1 MRRLQVAR
9 PLIATVLLGLACRA
23 PDLAD
28 LELANGRS
36 LQGLLAGRDSVTL
49 LLLDP
54 ADCVTCDRRVAGWLE
69 QRRRAPK
76 RVTLVLLREPDPGES
91 PRFRIR
97 GLQPDGILGPSARY
111 ANLPHPAE
119 FLFVRGQ
126 AVRPPG

>member
-1 MRRLQVAR
+1 MRRSWSVWYCLAM
-9 PLIATVLLGLACRA
+9 AFLGLACRA
-23 PDLAD
+23 PDLPD

-54 ADCVTCDRRVAGWLE
+54 SDCLTCDRRVAGWLE
-69 QRRRAPK
+69 RRRRTPG
-76 RVTLVLLREPDPGES
+76 RVTLVLLREPDPGER
-91 PRFRIR
+91 PRFRVL

-119 FLFVRGQ
+119 FLFVHGQ